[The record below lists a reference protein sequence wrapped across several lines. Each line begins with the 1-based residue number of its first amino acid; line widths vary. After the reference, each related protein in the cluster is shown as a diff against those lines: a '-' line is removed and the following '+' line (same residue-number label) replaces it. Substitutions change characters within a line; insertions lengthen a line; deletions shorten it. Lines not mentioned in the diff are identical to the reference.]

1 MKARATASVL
11 AALAVVLLLAPPASA
26 ADPGE
31 EVGLSRDGVTW
42 SPDLTTDLFD
52 PAMVWVPGDDEVTTL
67 YVRNQSGDPA
77 RGFAQVLVGPEDEEF
92 AEDLRVRTRYDG
104 GAWTVG
110 ATSPTTG
117 LAAGAV
123 LRIDIGV
130 QFDPVSGN
138 ESEVRAVPLAVR
150 VVLAGTI
157 PGRDVDPT
165 PTPGTPVGGAGGGDV
180 LSPAG
185 TPVIGD
191 VAAGPGNGG
200 SGTGAGGRYG
210 GLLGATGADAL
221 RVLVAAGALVLTGA
235 WFVVARRHRRGAP

>member
-1 MKARATASVL
+1 MRARAGASVL
-11 AALAVVLLLAPPASA
+11 AALAVVLLLAPSASA
-26 ADPGE
+26 ANPGE

-67 YVRNQSGDPA
+67 YVRNQSGEPA
-77 RGFAQVLVGPEDEEF
+77 RGFAQVLVGPEDAEF

-110 ATSPTTG
+110 ATSRTTG
-117 LAAGAV
+117 FAVGAV

-138 ESEVRAVPLAVR
+138 ESEGRAVPLAVR
-150 VVLAGTI
+150 VVLASVI

-165 PTPGTPVGGAGGGDV
+165 PSPGTPVGGAGGGAV
-180 LSPAG
+180 PAPAG
-185 TPVIGD
+185 APVVGD
-191 VAAGPGNGG
+191 VAAGDGAV
-200 SGTGAGGRYG
+200 GAGAAVRYG

-221 RVLVAAGALVLTGA
+221 RVLVAAGVLVLTGA
-235 WFVVARRHRRGAP
+235 WFLVARRHRRGAP